1 MSGSRIGWFGKL
13 PSHGDFLQRRAP
25 EEFVNTWDPWLQ
37 ECIAQS
43 RVQLGH
49 GWLDVYLTSPVWRF
63 FLSGGVISASSF
75 AGIML
80 PSVDRVGRYF
90 PLTIFAEL
98 PADLPP
104 MAIAIRGRE
113 WLKKIEALALHALQS
128 EDFDIEDFDLAIQ
141 ASAEELAEVEQYF
154 GLTLG
159 ESFPAAAAH
168 WRVPMISV
176 DRVAASLIDP
186 LVEVAGRSLQPLSV
200 WWTDGSEDVGA
211 SCLLVR
217 SLPDPARYTALL
229 DGNWEAAGWSGDA
242 GDLHLQP
249 TAGFEYRVTSGG
261 ITDTGPV
268 RKMNQDR
275 FLERTDDGLW
285 AVADGMGGHSR
296 GEYASQLAVDVLS
309 SLEPA
314 ATLSAGLQGS
324 RVALSRA
331 NDDLIRS
338 ALSTSIADRSGS
350 TIVVLCIRQQ
360 EWGVLWAGD
369 SRVYLLRDGVLRGL
383 TRDHAVGNGAPEE
396 FDELNPA
403 PSGGELT
410 RGLGGHETL
419 LLDHRTGHVH
429 PGDRFL
435 LCSDG
440 LHGPLDHQHLR
451 EILAAQSDPQATAE
465 HLLRAAIEAGSRDN
479 ITAVVVDVTPESGDD
494 EIAP

>member
-1 MSGSRIGWFGKL
+1 MSGARIGWFGKL

-25 EEFVNTWDPWLQ
+25 EEFVNAWDPWLQ
-37 ECIAQS
+37 QCIAQS
-43 RVQLGH
+43 RQQLGH

-63 FLSGGVISASSF
+63 FLCGGVVGSSSF
-75 AGIML
+75 AGIVL
-80 PSVDRVGRYF
+80 PSVDKVGRYF

-104 MAIAIRGRE
+104 MAVAIRGRD
-113 WLKKIEALALHALQS
+113 WLKKIEALALHVLQS
-128 EDFDIEDFDLAIQ
+128 DDFELDDFDQALQ
-141 ASAEELAEVEQYF
+141 ASAEDLAAVEQYF
-154 GLTLG
+154 GLSLG
-159 ESFPAAAAH
+159 EAFPAAATH
-168 WRVPMISV
+168 WRVPMLSV
-176 DRVAASLIDP
+176 DRAAASLIDP
-186 LVEVAGRSLQPLSV
+186 LLELAGRHLQPLSL

-211 SCLLVR
+211 SCLLVK
-217 SLPDPARYTALL
+217 SLPDPMRFTAML
-229 DGNWEAAGWSGDA
+229 DGHWEAAGWSGDA
-242 GDLHLQP
+242 GDVYVQP
-249 TAGFEYRVTSGG
+249 APEFAYRVICGG
-261 ITDTGPV
+261 VTDTGPV

-275 FLERTDDGLW
+275 LLERPDEGLW

-314 ATLSAGLQGS
+314 ATLSAALQGV
-324 RVALSRA
+324 RVALNRA

-338 ALSTSIADRSGS
+338 ALSTHISDRSGS
-350 TIVVLCIRQQ
+350 TIVVLCVRQR

-369 SRVYLLRDGVLRGL
+369 SRVYLLRDGELRGL

-410 RGLGGHETL
+410 RGLGGHDTL
-419 LLDHRTGHVH
+419 LLDHRTGNVQ

-440 LHGPLDHQHLR
+440 LHGPVDHQRLR
-451 EILAAQSDPQATAE
+451 EILAAHGDPQAAAAQ
-465 HLLRAAIEAGSRDN
+465 LLAAAIEAGSRDN
-479 ITAVVVDVTPESGDD
+479 ITAVVVDIVAE
-494 EIAP
+494 